1 MDPRRQITKGMT
13 VYTHDGEKLGK
24 VEVADD
30 IGLFVEKGLFFP
42 KEYGF
47 RYDDVEDVRDDGVHL
62 RLDKD
67 AIARRETGGDRGPVR
82 NNPGPATST
91 ADVTPGPRPDDA
103 STLDRK
109 DPRHD

>member
-1 MDPRRQITKGMT
+1 MDPRRQVTKGMT
-13 VYTHDGEKLGK
+13 VYTHDGDKLGK
-24 VEVADD
+24 VALADD
-30 IGLFVEKGLFFP
+30 IGLFVVKGLLFP

-62 RLDKD
+62 RLDKA

-82 NNPGPATST
+82 NNPGPAIST